1 MQYISEETN
10 IQDTK
15 VNDRENRRDNAEWTI
30 QRNCNIEHTRK
41 TQDEDKTNL
50 KKSKGI
56 PIVKKL
62 EF

>member
-1 MQYISEETN
+1 MIEKTEGTMQNGQFRETG
-10 IQDTK
+10 
-15 VNDRENRRDNAEWTI
+15 
-30 QRNCNIEHTRK
+30 NIEHTRK

-50 KKSKGI
+50 KKSKAI

>member
-30 QRNCNIEHTRK
+30 QRNWQH
-41 TQDEDKTNL
+41 
-50 KKSKGI
+50 
-56 PIVKKL
+56 
-62 EF
+62 